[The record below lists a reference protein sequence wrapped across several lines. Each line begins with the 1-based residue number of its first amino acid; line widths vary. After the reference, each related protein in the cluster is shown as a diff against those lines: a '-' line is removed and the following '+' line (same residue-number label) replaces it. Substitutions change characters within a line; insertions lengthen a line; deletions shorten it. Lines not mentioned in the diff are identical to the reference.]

1 MASIDL
7 KDAYY
12 SVQIDQEHQKFLKFC
27 YGNTL
32 FKFTVFPNGLSTC
45 PRKFTKLLKPPLAWL
60 RINGHIIIAYID
72 DLYLQGKSFAEC
84 MHTIVQTMKLLEHL
98 GFVVHPD
105 KSVFIPSQSLTFLG
119 FTINSK
125 TMTITLTKEKIEKLK
140 DLIKEA
146 LASPQKIKIRTVA
159 KIIGHMVASLS
170 AVLYGALYYRNIDRD
185 KTNALKDSKGNF
197 DKSMSISAK
206 GIREMEWWYNHLDN
220 SFSPITQAIIID
232 EVIYSDASL
241 KGWGAAFG
249 SQKTGGNWSCTEAT
263 SHINILELKAAL
275 FALESFRSQLSHKH
289 VKIMVDN
296 SAAVYMINKMG
307 SSHTEIGNDMVV
319 AIWEFCIN
327 NEIWLT
333 AAHVPGSLNVIA
345 DAESRRLYTDAEWML
360 KPSLLHDALS
370 NLQSWPKVCGTQAN

>member
-1 MASIDL
+1 MDNIHTVLKLVSRNCWMASIDL

-45 PRKFTKLLKPPLAWL
+45 PGKFTKLLKPPLAWL

-105 KSVFIPSQSLTFLG
+105 KSVFIPSQGLTFLG
-119 FTINSK
+119 FIINSK

-296 SAAVYMINKMG
+296 SAG
-307 SSHTEIGNDMVV
+307 
-319 AIWEFCIN
+319 C
-327 NEIWLT
+327 
-333 AAHVPGSLNVIA
+333 
-345 DAESRRLYTDAEWML
+345 LYD
-360 KPSLLHDALS
+360 
-370 NLQSWPKVCGTQAN
+370 

>member
-1 MASIDL
+1 MA
-7 KDAYY
+7 
-12 SVQIDQEHQKFLKFC
+12 
-27 YGNTL
+27 
-32 FKFTVFPNGLSTC
+32 
-45 PRKFTKLLKPPLAWL
+45 
-60 RINGHIIIAYID
+60 
-72 DLYLQGKSFAEC
+72 
-84 MHTIVQTMKLLEHL
+84 
-98 GFVVHPD
+98 
-105 KSVFIPSQSLTFLG
+105 
-119 FTINSK
+119 
-125 TMTITLTKEKIEKLK
+125 
-140 DLIKEA
+140 
-146 LASPQKIKIRTVA
+146 
-159 KIIGHMVASLS
+159 ASLP

-206 GIREMEWWYNHLDN
+206 GIRELEWWYNHLDN
-220 SFSPITQAIIID
+220 SFSHITRAIIID

-275 FALESFRSQLSHKH
+275 FALGSFRSQLSHKH
-289 VKIMVDN
+289 VKIMIDN

-319 AIWEFCIN
+319 AICEFCIN

-370 NLQSWPKVCGTQAN
+370 NLGFKPDIDLFASRLNKKFEKYCSYKPDPGALHIDAFSISWNRTNICCFPPFSCILQVLQKIIQEKAEGILVVPNWATQPWFPLLEQVLVKQPILLPPSKQTLVLPARPTEIHPLHQKLELKICLVSGHRWNP

>member
-1 MASIDL
+1 MEESARLVNLCS
-7 KDAYY
+7 
-12 SVQIDQEHQKFLKFC
+12 SQKFKL
-27 YGNTL
+27 NANPL

-146 LASPQKIKIRTVA
+146 LASPQKIKIRTVP
-159 KIIGHMVASLS
+159 KIIGHMVASLP

-185 KTNALKDSKGNF
+185 KTNALKDSEGNF

-206 GIREMEWWYNHLDN
+206 GIREMEWWYNHL
-220 SFSPITQAIIID
+220 A
-232 EVIYSDASL
+232 
-241 KGWGAAFG
+241 
-249 SQKTGGNWSCTEAT
+249 
-263 SHINILELKAAL
+263 
-275 FALESFRSQLSHKH
+275 
-289 VKIMVDN
+289 
-296 SAAVYMINKMG
+296 
-307 SSHTEIGNDMVV
+307 
-319 AIWEFCIN
+319 
-327 NEIWLT
+327 
-333 AAHVPGSLNVIA
+333 
-345 DAESRRLYTDAEWML
+345 
-360 KPSLLHDALS
+360 
-370 NLQSWPKVCGTQAN
+370 

>member
-1 MASIDL
+1 M
-7 KDAYY
+7 
-12 SVQIDQEHQKFLKFC
+12 
-27 YGNTL
+27 
-32 FKFTVFPNGLSTC
+32 
-45 PRKFTKLLKPPLAWL
+45 
-60 RINGHIIIAYID
+60 
-72 DLYLQGKSFAEC
+72 
-84 MHTIVQTMKLLEHL
+84 
-98 GFVVHPD
+98 
-105 KSVFIPSQSLTFLG
+105 
-119 FTINSK
+119 
-125 TMTITLTKEKIEKLK
+125 
-140 DLIKEA
+140 
-146 LASPQKIKIRTVA
+146 
-159 KIIGHMVASLS
+159 
-170 AVLYGALYYRNIDRD
+170 
-185 KTNALKDSKGNF
+185 
-197 DKSMSISAK
+197 
-206 GIREMEWWYNHLDN
+206 
-220 SFSPITQAIIID
+220 
-232 EVIYSDASL
+232 

-296 SAAVYMINKMG
+296 SAAVYMINKIG

-370 NLQSWPKVCGTQAN
+370 NLGFKPDIDLFASRLNKQFAKYCSYKPDPGALHIDAF